1 MTRKFMTHLILRIAF
16 HFFKNSLLRSNLL
29 LLTGCI
35 LFISCKPKDTIFQE
49 LSSSETGVE
58 FVNKVE
64 ENDKY
69 NVLEYMNIYT
79 GAGVAAGD
87 IDNDGLPDLFFS
99 GNQTSCKLYLNKGNR
114 NGESFNFEDIT
125 EKAGLQTDRWCTGVS
140 MVDINQDGWLDI
152 YVNVSGSPKFGNM
165 ANLLYI
171 NNGKNAKGEVT
182 FTEKA
187 AEYGIA
193 EKRQTMNASFFD
205 YDKDDDLDL
214 FLITNPADEM
224 LTGVNSLNGR
234 KLQGESAGTDILYRN
249 DGNKNGSSPRFT
261 DVSKEAGILNDGYS
275 LGCAISD
282 VNGDGFPDIYVSNDF
297 LSNDILYINN
307 QDGTF
312 TDKTSQYLKH
322 TSFAS
327 MGNDIADFNNDGL
340 PDICVLDMLPED
352 NYRKKMLIP
361 TANYD
366 KFQLSLKLGY
376 NPSYTRNTLQLNN
389 GYLPSLFGE
398 GKGGVTFSEIAFLS
412 GVSATDWSWSSLLA
426 DYDNDGDKDL
436 MVTNGF
442 YRDLGNLDYI
452 NYQAS
457 QQSPMG
463 TMEAKRKE
471 KLKAIHNLDN
481 VPLQNYLF
489 ENNGNLIFTKRSD
502 DWGFTEKGFSNGACY
517 ADLDNDGD
525 LDLVINC
532 FNSEAKIYKNRSN
545 ERSKNNFLTVKLNGK
560 KPNLQGIG
568 SKVWLFSDGK
578 MQFQELNPYRGYEST
593 MDIKLV
599 FGLGKIQKIDSVVVE
614 WSDGKRQTVFQ
625 SKANKALTINYLPQS
640 NSPQTITNELLFNEI
655 ADKLG
660 INYDHQENNFADF
673 KEQVLLPHLHSKS
686 GPFIAVGDVNG
697 DRLEDF
703 YVGAASGYNGSF
715 FIQNRNG
722 TFTQKVLK
730 KNNIQAEET
739 GVLLFDADNDKDLD
753 LYVVSGGTE
762 NPEGSD
768 EQQDSF
774 YENDGKG
781 NFTFNINALPN
792 TKASGSCVSACDF
805 DHDGDLDLFIG
816 GRVSPNEYPL
826 APRSYLLINNSPLT
840 PRGGIDKTV
849 FINNSPS
856 GGWGDRRFGAGM
868 VTSALWTD
876 YDNDGWQDL
885 MLAGEFM
892 PITIFKNEKGKIVNR
907 KSEIVNSNGWWNSL
921 ASGDFDNDGDID
933 FVAGNL
939 GLNTRYRASVEEP
952 LSIYAKDFDKNGR
965 IDPIMSYF
973 VQHEKHI
980 FHTRDELIT
989 QIPAMKSRFTS
1000 YEKYAQATFAESF
1013 LKEELANAFMLQ
1025 SVCFESSYFE
1035 NKGNGQFT
1043 RRALPIEAQFAP
1055 VNGILI
1061 GDYNGDKH
1069 LDVLLAGNSY
1079 ATETSTGRYDAGTG
1093 LLLTGNGKGDF
1104 KVNRSAKTGF
1114 VADKDVKS
1122 LAEIRAADDSKII
1135 LVGNNLAKIEAYK
1148 IKKRK

>member
-1 MTRKFMTHLILRIAF
+1 MANLMRKIPLFVYKNHS
-16 HFFKNSLLRSNLL
+16 FKGSLLFLL
-29 LLTGCI
+29 GSC
-35 LFISCKPKDTIFQE
+35 LFFSCKPKDTLFQE
-49 LSSSETGVE
+49 LSSSETGVK
-58 FVNKVE
+58 FVNQVD

-125 EKAGLQTDRWCTGVS
+125 EKAGLKTDRWCTGVS

-187 AEYGIA
+187 EEYGIA

-205 YDKDDDLDL
+205 YDKDGDLDL

-312 TDKTSQYLKH
+312 TDKASQYLKH

-389 GYLPSLFGE
+389 GTLPSPNGE

-489 ENNGNLIFTKRSD
+489 ENNGNLTFTKRSD
-502 DWGFTEKGFSNGACY
+502 EWGFTEKGFSNGACY

-532 FNSEAKIYKNRSN
+532 FNSEAKIYKNQSN
-545 ERSKNNFLTVKLNGK
+545 ERSKNNFLSVKLNGK
-560 KPNLQGIG
+560 KTNLQGIG

-593 MDIKLV
+593 MDTKLV

-614 WSDGKRQTVFQ
+614 WSDGKRQIVFQ
-625 SKANKALTINYLPQS
+625 PKANQTLTIKYSPQS
-640 NSPQTITNELLFNEI
+640 NFLQKITTNELLFNEI
-655 ADKLG
+655 AYKLG
-660 INYDHQENNFADF
+660 INYNHQENNFADF
-673 KEQVLLPHLHSKS
+673 KEQVLLPHLHSKT
-686 GPFIAVGDVNG
+686 GPFIAVGDING
-697 DRLEDF
+697 DKLEDF
-703 YVGAASGYNGSF
+703 YVGAASGYDGSF

-722 TFTQKVLK
+722 TFTPKVLK

-753 LYVVSGGTE
+753 LYAVSGGSE

-768 EQQDSF
+768 AQQDSF

-781 NFTFNINALPN
+781 NFTIKKNALPN
-792 TKASGSCVSACDF
+792 TSASGSCVVACDF
-805 DHDGDLDLFIG
+805 DKDGYLDLFVG
-816 GRVSPNEYPL
+816 GRVRPNEYPL
-826 APRSYLLINNSPLT
+826 APRSYLLKNSKGKFTDIT
-840 PRGGIDKTV
+840 PTELKSI
-849 FINNSPS
+849 
-856 GGWGDRRFGAGM
+856 GM
-868 VTSALWTD
+868 GTTANWVD
-876 YDNDGWQDL
+876 FDNDGWQDL
-885 MLAGEFM
+885 TLAGEFL
-892 PITIFKNEKGKIVNR
+892 PITFFKNEKGKIQNL
-907 KSEIVNSNGWWNSL
+907 KSEIKKSSGWWNSL
-921 ASGDFDNDGDID
+921 AAGDFDNDGDMDII
-933 FVAGNL
+933 AGNL

-973 VQHEKHI
+973 VQHEKQI

-1013 LKEELANAFMLQ
+1013 LKEEISNALILQ

-1035 NKGNGQFT
+1035 NKGNGQFK
-1043 RRALPIEAQFAP
+1043 RKALPIEAQFAP
-1055 VNGILI
+1055 VNGMLI
-1061 GDYNGDKH
+1061 DDYNDDSY
-1069 LDVLLAGNSY
+1069 LDILLAGNSY

-1093 LLLTGNGKGDF
+1093 LLLAGNGKGDF
-1104 KVNRSAKTGF
+1104 KVNRSSKTGF

-1122 LAEIRAADDSKII
+1122 LTKIRAADGTKII
-1135 LVGNNLAKIEAYK
+1135 LVGNNSAKVEAYK
-1148 IKKRK
+1148 YIKK